1 MPLTELQHEVLRLIV
16 GNRSE
21 FSHFA
26 GGLVLNSGDDSLRY
40 SHDFDIFHEAAEE
53 VARASE
59 QDTRTL
65 ENAGF
70 LVEQLAGDWAGATS
84 FRKARVSRGDA
95 FVEIDWAEDSAF
107 RFYPIQQD
115 ALMGWR
121 LHLFDIATNKAL
133 ALAARSVTRDYLD
146 ILELGKIYPLAAIV
160 WAACGKDEGYG
171 PLLLLNMMRRF
182 AKIHPGTL
190 SKIQTRELDPIQLK
204 LAWIEMSDLAEQK
217 IIQLADAQPDMPIG
231 VAFVNAAGE
240 PGWIGDN
247 PELQIH
253 HPSIRG
259 CWPVVHL
266 PGE

>member
-1 MPLTELQHEVLRLIV
+1 MPLTNLQREVLRLIAA
-16 GNRSE
+16 NRSE
-21 FSHFA
+21 SSHFA

-40 SHDFDIFHEAAEE
+40 RRDAY
-53 VARASE
+53 
-59 QDTRTL
+59 TL
-65 ENAGF
+65 EKAGF
-70 LVEQLAGDWAGATS
+70 LVEHLAGDWTNPTS
-84 FRKARVSRGDA
+84 FRKARISRGSDS
-95 FVEIDWAEDSAF
+95 VEIDWAEDTAF

-115 ALMGWR
+115 ELMGWR

-190 SKIQTRELDPIQLK
+190 AKIQTRHLDPIQLK
-204 LAWIEMSDLAEQK
+204 MAWIEMSDLADRK
-217 IIQLADAQPDMPIG
+217 ITDLANAQPDMPIG
-231 VAFVNAAGE
+231 VAFVNHQGE
-240 PGWIGDN
+240 PGWIGDD
-247 PELQIH
+247 PSLRIH
-253 HPSIRG
+253 YPSIRG
-259 CWPVVHL
+259 CWPTVHL